1 MSAQDNK
8 ELVLR
13 LIDEVWIQHDATAI
27 DRWFGPGLREEVAEH
42 YRQLLA
48 GFPDLKVRVEGDLI
62 AEGDLVAA
70 RLTLHGTHT
79 GPFAGQPAT
88 GRAISWSSIRIYRL
102 TDGKVVETWAM
113 QDRLSLLEQ
122 VGAIPTPTTVN
133 WAGGAR
139 PT

>member
-1 MSAQDNK
+1 MSAQANK
-8 ELVLR
+8 ELVLQ
-13 LIDEVWIQHDATAI
+13 LVDEVWNQHDATAI
-27 DRWFGPGLREEVAEH
+27 DRLFGPGLREEVAEH
-42 YRQLLA
+42 YRQLLV

-62 AEGDLVAA
+62 AENDLVAA
-70 RLTLHGTHT
+70 RLTLRGTHN

-88 GRAISWSSIRIYRL
+88 GRTISWSSIRIYRL
-102 TDGKVVETWAM
+102 TEGKVVETWAM